1 MTNTKYEKLDALI
14 LSKIGVAPI
23 KFASIHSGD
32 IEDESNRI
40 VSEQGPHS
48 LYGFTDPWRIVD
60 RRLQSLRKAGKIR
73 STPKGWVRT
82 APQKP

>member
-23 KFASIHSGD
+23 RFASIYGGD
-32 IEDESNRI
+32 IKDESDRI
-40 VSEQGPHS
+40 VSEQGPRS
-48 LYGFTDPWRIVD
+48 LYGFADPWRIVD

-73 STPKGWVRT
+73 STPKGWVR
-82 APQKP
+82 AEPQKP